1 MVVTKEK
8 LREAI
13 VITVPFAPPE
23 EMDTAVCLDTWAEA
37 EFEQIFL
44 THYGRIVSVLF
55 RLTGNRA
62 QAEELAGDVFWK
74 IYRQPLP
81 ADRDHNVGGWLYR
94 VATRLGI
101 DASHA
106 QVLRAFVREP
116 RLRHMLI
123 GNDEPVSDIKA
134 CADEFVFGDCPG
146 PFRRQLGRLVSVLN
160 HDAAYESGE
169 ASDDPLADVLRD
181 DKRRR
186 VHAVLA
192 AMKPAQA
199 QLLMLRQSGLS
210 YQELAEIF
218 GVKANSIGTLLAR
231 AEADF
236 EKRFCELY
244 GAVK

>member
-1 MVVTKEK
+1 MVVTEEK

-13 VITVPFAPPE
+13 VTTVPFSPPDE
-23 EMDTAVCLDTWAEA
+23 VQADVCSDTWAEA

-44 THYGRIVSVLF
+44 THYGRIVAVLF

-81 ADRDHNVGGWLYR
+81 PDRDHNVGGWLYR

-101 DASHA
+101 DA
-106 QVLRAFVREP
+106 LRAQ
-116 RLRHMLI
+116 
-123 GNDEPVSDIKA
+123 A
-134 CADEFVFGDCPG
+134 
-146 PFRRQLGRLVSVLN
+146 RRKRYEQ
-160 HDAAYESGE
+160 AAGEAQYESGE

-181 DKRRR
+181 EKRRR
-186 VHAVLA
+186 VHTVLA

-231 AEADF
+231 AETDF
-236 EKRFCELY
+236 EKRFRELY

>member
-1 MVVTKEK
+1 MVVTEEK

-13 VITVPFAPPE
+13 VTTVPFAPPE
-23 EMDTAVCLDTWAEA
+23 EVEADVCSDTWAEA

-44 THYGRIVSVLF
+44 THYGRIVAVLF

-74 IYRQPLP
+74 IYRQPLLP
-81 ADRDHNVGGWLYR
+81 DRDHNVGGWLYR

-101 DASHA
+101 DA
-106 QVLRAFVREP
+106 LRAQ
-116 RLRHMLI
+116 
-123 GNDEPVSDIKA
+123 A
-134 CADEFVFGDCPG
+134 
-146 PFRRQLGRLVSVLN
+146 RRRRYEQAAGE
-160 HDAAYESGE
+160 AAYESGE
-169 ASDDPLADVLRD
+169 ASDNPLADVLRD
-181 DKRRR
+181 EKRRR

-236 EKRFCELY
+236 EKRFRELY

>member
-1 MVVTKEK
+1 MVVTEKK

-13 VITVPFAPPE
+13 VTTVPFSPPDE
-23 EMDTAVCLDTWAEA
+23 VQAEGCPETWAEA

-44 THYGRIVSVLF
+44 THYGRIVAVLF

-81 ADRDHNVGGWLYR
+81 PDRDHNVGGWLYR

-101 DASHA
+101 DA
-106 QVLRAFVREP
+106 LRAQ
-116 RLRHMLI
+116 
-123 GNDEPVSDIKA
+123 A
-134 CADEFVFGDCPG
+134 
-146 PFRRQLGRLVSVLN
+146 RRKRYEQ
-160 HDAAYESGE
+160 AAGEAKYESGE
-169 ASDDPLADVLRD
+169 ANDDPLADVLRD
-181 DKRRR
+181 EKRKR
-186 VHAVLA
+186 VHTILA

-236 EKRFCELY
+236 EKRFRELY

>member
-1 MVVTKEK
+1 MVVTEKK
-8 LREAI
+8 LRETIAT
-13 VITVPFAPPE
+13 TVPFSPPE
-23 EMDTAVCLDTWAEA
+23 EMELEVCSDTWAEA

-44 THYGRIVSVLF
+44 EHYGRIVSVLF

-74 IYRQPLP
+74 IYCQPLP
-81 ADRDHNVGGWLYR
+81 PDRDHNIGGWLYR

-101 DASHA
+101 DA
-106 QVLRAFVREP
+106 LRAQ
-116 RLRHMLI
+116 
-123 GNDEPVSDIKA
+123 S
-134 CADEFVFGDCPG
+134 
-146 PFRRQLGRLVSVLN
+146 RRKRYEQAAG
-160 HDAAYESGE
+160 ATAYEAGA

-181 DKRRR
+181 EKRKR

-218 GVKANSIGTLLAR
+218 GVKTNSIGTLLAR
-231 AEADF
+231 AEAEF
-236 EKRFCELY
+236 EKRFREQH
-244 GAVK
+244 GEKK

>member
-23 EMDTAVCLDTWAEA
+23 EMDTDVCLDTWAEA

-101 DASHA
+101 DA
-106 QVLRAFVREP
+106 LRAQT
-116 RLRHMLI
+116 
-123 GNDEPVSDIKA
+123 
-134 CADEFVFGDCPG
+134 
-146 PFRRQLGRLVSVLN
+146 RRRRYEQAAGE
-160 HDAAYESGE
+160 AAYESGE

-181 DKRRR
+181 EKRRR